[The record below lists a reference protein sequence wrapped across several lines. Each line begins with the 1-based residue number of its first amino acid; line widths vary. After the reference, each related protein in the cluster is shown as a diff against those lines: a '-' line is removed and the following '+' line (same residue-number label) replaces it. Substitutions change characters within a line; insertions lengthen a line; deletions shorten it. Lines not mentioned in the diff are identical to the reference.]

1 MKTPWHLWVIGVL
14 SLLWNIGGAY
24 DYVMTKTNNSEYRS
38 AVPQD
43 RLAMVLEAPTWFNVS
58 WPVGVWFSVI
68 GSLLLL
74 MRSRFAPGAFALSLI
89 GLIVSSIYTYGVMG
103 VDNLAAAGTAAVVFS
118 IAIPLVLIGL
128 WIYARAMLRKGV
140 LR

>member
-24 DYVMTKTNNSEYRS
+24 DYVMTKTNNSEYLS